1 MGDWGYQ
8 PGFSSCLRQ
17 ARLSYYVRIRSIFS
31 YNAIF
36 PWNFDCIA
44 RVALGC
50 QVQMTTLASDEAAWY
65 ARCPN
70 AANRGGVF
78 ILGYKIS
85 SGHNKPH
92 CLNTLFILLW
102 LTLVYN
108 AMIIRCLKYSYY
120 ESTFN
125 IQGWIQYH
133 VYIRFS
139 PLEPT
144 IIQYSTFM
152 NFMKLSNNDLKII
165 DTFHISIL
173 HYIRKKYTVPSAEWK
188 TTVSPSVIPRQL
200 TF

>member
-1 MGDWGYQ
+1 MWE
-8 PGFSSCLRQ
+8 LMR
-17 ARLSYYVRIRSIFS
+17 RSIATPRPSTLIHFPFLQS
-31 YNAIF
+31 LTFKNCLIGSKIF
-36 PWNFDCIA
+36 
-44 RVALGC
+44 
-50 QVQMTTLASDEAAWY
+50 
-65 ARCPN
+65 
-70 AANRGGVF
+70 
-78 ILGYKIS
+78 
-85 SGHNKPH
+85 PH
-92 CLNTLFILLW
+92 CLNILFILLW

-108 AMIIRCLKYSYY
+108 AMIIGCLKYSYY

-125 IQGWIQYH
+125 IQGWNQYH

-144 IIQYSTFM
+144 IMQYSTFM
-152 NFMKLSNNDLKII
+152 NFMKLPNNDLKII